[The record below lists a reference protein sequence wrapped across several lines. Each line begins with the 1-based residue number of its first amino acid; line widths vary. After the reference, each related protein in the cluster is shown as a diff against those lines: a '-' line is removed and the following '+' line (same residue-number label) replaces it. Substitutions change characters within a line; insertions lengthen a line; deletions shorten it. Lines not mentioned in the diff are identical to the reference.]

1 MKIIFCSVENGI
13 ISIGFRKIASFVKA
27 IHSDIEVCYV
37 TPSNLYSRID
47 AVVNFGNTSND
58 LPIKDTKAVAKYL
71 AKADILCFSSMTPF
85 ADLTKKIV
93 QYTREINPNTYMV
106 WGGIHPSVY
115 PEDAIKYVDA
125 ICVGEGEYSFREF
138 ILAFKSGNDYY
149 NTANFWFNHNNKVIK
164 NGFRKLQ
171 KPEDMENFPYPLYA
185 DNELVYKKNS
195 GFVPLTNSE
204 YILLTGISY
213 HTILA
218 IGCPFKCTY
227 CANSLFAENDP
238 LYRKLRYPSVDY
250 IIGEVKAVLEK
261 QPYISNVQFMDDG
274 FIALPVDYLREF
286 SIKWKKEVNIPFSLS
301 GVLPGY
307 VRRDKMEILTS
318 GGMIGMRMGIQSGS
332 DRILKFY
339 KRPNRPGLIMQ
350 TAKTISEFTKY
361 MKPPT
366 YDVILDN
373 PIENRQDVID
383 TLKLLYDLPRPFVL
397 LVYGLSV
404 IPNTTLAKDLE
415 KLNISLKD
423 ISKGYL
429 TVAPTLANTMV
440 YMLTVFKP
448 PKWLFDILLKYAQP
462 YTVKQTQHPIL
473 LFFFRTM
480 WLLKRGIIGIM
491 HMDFTE
497 LPGRA
502 GWLCW
507 KIGIIKF
514 WRSTV
519 QKKKYFKKSAPLDQ
533 ILKKYNS
540 KKESF
545 VLPGS
550 GSHKHMVEID
560 EELKHSKFL

>member
-27 IHSDIEVCYV
+27 IHPDIEVCYV

-47 AVVNFGNTSND
+47 AVVNFGNTNND
-58 LPIKDTKAVAKYL
+58 LPIKDRKAVAKYL

-85 ADLTKKIV
+85 ADLKKKIV

-204 YILLTGISY
+204 YISLTGISY

-286 SIKWKKEVNIPFSLS
+286 SIKWKK
-301 GVLPGY
+301 
-307 VRRDKMEILTS
+307 
-318 GGMIGMRMGIQSGS
+318 
-332 DRILKFY
+332 
-339 KRPNRPGLIMQ
+339 
-350 TAKTISEFTKY
+350 
-361 MKPPT
+361 
-366 YDVILDN
+366 
-373 PIENRQDVID
+373 
-383 TLKLLYDLPRPFVL
+383 
-397 LVYGLSV
+397 
-404 IPNTTLAKDLE
+404 
-415 KLNISLKD
+415 
-423 ISKGYL
+423 
-429 TVAPTLANTMV
+429 
-440 YMLTVFKP
+440 
-448 PKWLFDILLKYAQP
+448 
-462 YTVKQTQHPIL
+462 
-473 LFFFRTM
+473 
-480 WLLKRGIIGIM
+480 
-491 HMDFTE
+491 
-497 LPGRA
+497 
-502 GWLCW
+502 
-507 KIGIIKF
+507 
-514 WRSTV
+514 
-519 QKKKYFKKSAPLDQ
+519 
-533 ILKKYNS
+533 
-540 KKESF
+540 
-545 VLPGS
+545 
-550 GSHKHMVEID
+550 
-560 EELKHSKFL
+560 

>member
-27 IHSDIEVCYV
+27 IHPDIEVCYV

-47 AVVNFGNTSND
+47 AVVNFGNTNND
-58 LPIKDTKAVAKYL
+58 LPIKDRKAVAKYL

-204 YILLTGISY
+204 YISLTGISY

-429 TVAPTLANTMV
+429 TVAPTLANTTV

-448 PKWLFDILLKYAQP
+448 PKWLFKILLKYAQP

-480 WLLKRGIIGIM
+480 WLFKRGIIGVM

-497 LPGRA
+497 LPGRV

-507 KIGIIKF
+507 KLGIIKF

-519 QKKKYFKKSAPLDQ
+519 QKKKYFKKSTLLNQ
-533 ILKKYNS
+533 MLEKYKP

-545 VLPGS
+545 ALSSS
-550 GSHKHMVEID
+550 GSHKHIVEID